1 MAKIDTRI
9 IIFYTICIIIGSWS
23 IVMYRGVDR
32 SVDRGVVY
40 YRGMVYRFVVDN
52 RGMMDRFMMDNR
64 GVVNR
69 SMVNGSGVVDRGMVN
84 WGVMDRSVVAN
95 GGNGTTGMV
104 NGGVMDRGVVA
115 DGTKPAMGKGNNP
128 VMAWAMISQCQ
139 TSQCDEDKNLEFI
152 NFLLSKLFF
161 QTICACLILRF
172 ALITKTITYTYIF
185 NPNFDGFP
193 PRIYNPYRFL
203 PTMSA

>member
-1 MAKIDTRI
+1 MVISGVFHRLGSTIRKQNMVISLSIMTVSSLLVAKIDTRI

-40 YRGMVYRFVVDN
+40 YRGMVDRFVVDN
-52 RGMMDRFMMDNR
+52 RGMVDRFMMDNR

-104 NGGVMDRGVVA
+104 NGGGVVDRGVVA

-139 TSQCDEDKNLEFI
+139 TSQCDEDKNLHV
-152 NFLLSKLFF
+152 
-161 QTICACLILRF
+161 
-172 ALITKTITYTYIF
+172 ALNDVF
-185 NPNFDGFP
+185 
-193 PRIYNPYRFL
+193 
-203 PTMSA
+203 